1 MSIYDIEVERINGEL
16 KTLEEYKGNVLL
28 IVNTASKCGYTP
40 QLTDLQELYEAHKDQ
55 GFNVL
60 GFPSGQFLFQE
71 YSTNT
76 EIMNFCRSNYGVSF
90 PMFAKTRVRGR
101 RANPL
106 FKYLVK
112 KTPVKNKIPVRWN
125 FEKFL
130 INRNGEIINRYSS
143 KVNPKYIKRDIEFLL
158 Q

>member
-1 MSIYDIEVERINGEL
+1 MGIYDIEVEKMDGSRE
-16 KTLEEYKGNVLL
+16 TLEQFEGDVLL

-40 QLTDLQELYEAHKDQ
+40 QLTDLQDLYEKYKDK
-55 GFNVL
+55 GFKVL

-71 YSTNT
+71 FGTNT

-90 PMFAKTRVRGR
+90 PMFAKSRVRGPKT
-101 RANPL
+101 NPL
-106 FKYLVK
+106 YKYLVK
-112 KTPVKNKIPVRWN
+112 NTPVKKKKPVRWN

-130 INRNGEIINRYSS
+130 VNKNGEIINRYSS
-143 KVNPKYIKRDIEFLL
+143 KVNPKYINRDIEFLL